1 MKSSKI
7 QDCFDLLTANGVE
20 ISENFKEFLKKSGFF
35 TLPAST
41 KFHGSEE
48 GGLYAHSLAVAETLL
63 ILTTRNGLKWSRP
76 GSPVIVGLFH
86 DLCKLEAY
94 ESTPLGW
101 AHTDSKQ
108 HLYTGHGEKSVLMLA
123 PWLQLTAEEVACI
136 RWHMGAFDDREQ
148 WSHYTAA
155 IHQFPKCTMD
165 APSGYD
171 RRPYSSTVGV
181 GTVAEQVKILY
192 LFRLKPLILLGL

>member
-20 ISENFKEFLKKSGFF
+20 ISENFKEFLKNAGFF

-41 KFHGSEE
+41 KFHGAKD

-63 ILTTRNGLKWSRP
+63 TLTTRNNLKWSRP

-94 ESTPLGW
+94 ERAPGGW
-101 AHTDSKQ
+101 MHTDTSK
-108 HLYTGHGEKSVLMLA
+108 HLYTGHGDKSVLMLA
-123 PWLQLTAEEVACI
+123 PWMQLTAEEVACI
-136 RWHMGAFDDREQ
+136 RWHMGAFDEKDQ

-155 IHQFPKCTMD
+155 IHQFPNVLWTHQADMI
-165 APSGYD
+165 A
-171 RRPYSSTVGV
+171 
-181 GTVAEQVKILY
+181 AHILQ
-192 LFRLKPLILLGL
+192 R

>member
-7 QDCFDLLTANGVE
+7 QDCFELLAAKGVK

-41 KFHGSEE
+41 KFHDSKD

-63 ILTTRNGLKWSRP
+63 TLTTRNGLKWSRP
-76 GSPVIVGLFH
+76 GSPVLVGLFH
-86 DLCKLEAY
+86 DLCKQEAY

-101 AHTDSKQ
+101 AHTDTSK

-123 PWLQLTAEEVACI
+123 LALAPWAQLTAEEVACI
-136 RWHMGAFDDREQ
+136 RWHMGAFDNQEQ

-155 IHQFPKCTMD
+155 VRRFPNVLWTHHADMI
-165 APSGYD
+165 A
-171 RRPYSSTVGV
+171 
-181 GTVAEQVKILY
+181 AHILQ
-192 LFRLKPLILLGL
+192 R

>member
-1 MKSSKI
+1 MKNSSKS

-20 ISENFKEFLKKSGFF
+20 ISENFKKFLKNAGFF

-41 KFHGSEE
+41 QFHGAKD
-48 GGLYAHSLAVAETLL
+48 GGLYNHSLAVAETLL
-63 ILTTRNGLKWSRP
+63 ILTDRNHLKWDRP

-94 ESTPLGW
+94 ESAPGGW
-101 AHTDSKQ
+101 VHRDSRNQ
-108 HLYTGHGEKSVLMLA
+108 LYTGHGEKSVLMLA
-123 PWLQLTAEEVACI
+123 PWMPLTAEEVACI

-155 IHQFPKCTMD
+155 VRQFPNVLWTHQADMI
-165 APSGYD
+165 A
-171 RRPYSSTVGV
+171 
-181 GTVAEQVKILY
+181 AHILQ
-192 LFRLKPLILLGL
+192 R